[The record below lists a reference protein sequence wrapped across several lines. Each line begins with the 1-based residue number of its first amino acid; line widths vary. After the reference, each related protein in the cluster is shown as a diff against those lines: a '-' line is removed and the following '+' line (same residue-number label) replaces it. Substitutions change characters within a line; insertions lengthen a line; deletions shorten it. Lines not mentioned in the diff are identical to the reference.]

1 MVKESNLEK
10 GISAIIPTYKGEAF
24 ISKLLDSL
32 INQSIDPKLFEA
44 IFIVN
49 GEPDSTPDII
59 KKYQKENPQIN
70 IILTYSD
77 PGVCNARNVGID
89 LSTREYSIFID
100 DDDYVSPFY
109 LEELYA
115 KASLDTISLC
125 YPYAFNDGTPE
136 MQLPYY
142 ITDAYE
148 YCSRQTRCLK
158 LSSKVRKYFSG
169 PCMKLIPM
177 DIIKERRFDINFRNG
192 EDTLFMFLISDR
204 FRYFAITSPSAVY
217 YRRYRLGSALFNKRS
232 LKERV
237 INCILH
243 QFYYVRIF
251 VSNPFK
257 YNFTFFVS
265 RFLGEFVSIRN

>member
-1 MVKESNLEK
+1 MK
-10 GISAIIPTYKGEAF
+10 ISVVVPTYKPKYYLWECLNSLKEQTF
-24 ISKLLDSL
+24 PVDDFEILLVLNGCCEPYKSEIEEYLLKNVMSNVYL
-32 INQSIDPKLFEA
+32 IQVD
-44 IFIVN
+44 
-49 GEPDSTPDII
+49 
-59 KKYQKENPQIN
+59 Q
-70 IILTYSD
+70 
-77 PGVCNARNVGID
+77 PGVSNARNIALDYAKGSYVA
-89 LSTREYSIFID
+89 FID

-265 RFLGEFVSIRN
+265 RVLGEFVSIRN